1 MNLLVV
7 TPDQTLFEGPVKL
20 VQCPGTDG
28 SFELMD
34 KHAALISTLK
44 KGILRIVESSGTE
57 TSIDIKSGVV
67 EISDNHV
74 TILAE
79 K

>member
-7 TPDQTLFEGPVKL
+7 TPDQTLYDGSVKL
-20 VQCPGTDG
+20 VQCPGSDG

-44 KGILRIVESSGTE
+44 KGILRIVETSGTE
-57 TSIDIKSGVV
+57 LSIDILSGVV

>member
-7 TPDQTLFEGPVKL
+7 TPDQTLFEGSVKL
-20 VQCPGTDG
+20 VQCPGSDG

-44 KGILRIVESSGTE
+44 KGKLRIVETSGAE
-57 TSIDIKSGVV
+57 TSIEILAGVV
-67 EISDNHV
+67 EISENTV

-79 K
+79 R

>member
-7 TPDQTLFEGPVKL
+7 TPDQTLYDGSVKL
-20 VQCPGTDG
+20 VQCPGSDG

-44 KGILRIVESSGTE
+44 KGILRIVETSGTE
-57 TSIDIKSGVV
+57 LSIDILSGVV
-67 EISDNHV
+67 EISDNQV

>member
-7 TPDQTLFEGPVKL
+7 TPDQTLFNGPIKL

-34 KHAALISTLK
+34 NHAALISTLK
-44 KGILRIVESSGTE
+44 KGKLRIVETSGTE
-57 TSIDIKSGVV
+57 TSIDIQSGVV
-67 EISDNHV
+67 EISDNQV

-79 K
+79 N

>member
-7 TPDQTLFEGPVKL
+7 TPDQTLYDGSVKL
-20 VQCPGTDG
+20 VQCPGSDG

-44 KGILRIVESSGTE
+44 KGLLRIVETSGTE
-57 TSIDIKSGVV
+57 ISIDILSGVV
-67 EISDNHV
+67 EISDNQV